1 MQTHLCISKVL
12 VRSIWQVIKTY
23 VFHKRVKIEQVLSA
37 KDILTLRLLA
47 NAACRW
53 LMALIQRACYKD
65 QNTRSQKIRKFQ
77 QYQ

>member
-1 MQTHLCISKVL
+1 MASHKNLCISQESKD
-12 VRSIWQVIKTY
+12 RTSAK
-23 VFHKRVKIEQVLSA
+23 VKIEQVLSA

-65 QNTRSQKIRKFQ
+65 
-77 QYQ
+77 